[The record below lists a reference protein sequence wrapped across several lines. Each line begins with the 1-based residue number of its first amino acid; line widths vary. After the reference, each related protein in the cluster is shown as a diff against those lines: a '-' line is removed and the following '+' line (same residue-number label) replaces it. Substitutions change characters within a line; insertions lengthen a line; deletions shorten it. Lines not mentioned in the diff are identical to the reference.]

1 MLLFDAAPPLTSAVF
16 LERCEVF
23 LEPRLVQFL
32 RELSIAPRALPKY
45 ADPAVLEDRPKDR
58 PSGPRSV
65 VMAQY
70 ARWEIALRN
79 MLAKLRGAKLG
90 LDPEPDLVKLSVFES
105 TAETS
110 ARNAFGMSDPLEREL
125 SLDRAR
131 WAFFDDLE
139 WRHLFD
145 FEALCIYRCKLL
157 ILEKWTACRAGDP
170 AKNLT
175 AAAARAE
182 HGPDPTQKE

>member
-1 MLLFDAAPPLTSAVF
+1 MLLFDAAPPMTSEVF
-16 LERCEVF
+16 LEYCEVF
-23 LEPRLVQFL
+23 LKPSLVQFL
-32 RELSIAPRALPKY
+32 RELTIAPRALTKF
-45 ADPAVLEDRPKDR
+45 ADPVIFEDRPEDR
-58 PSGPRSV
+58 ASGPHSV
-65 VMAQY
+65 VLAQY

-90 LDPEPDLVKLSVFES
+90 LDPEPNLVKLSVFEF
-105 TAETS
+105 TAETA
-110 ARNAFGMSDPLEREL
+110 ARNAFGMSDPLERERA
-125 SLDRAR
+125 LDRAR
-131 WAFFDDLE
+131 WTFFDDME

-157 ILEKWTACRAGDP
+157 ILEKWAACRAGDP

-182 HGPDPTQKE
+182 HCADSTPKE

>member
-1 MLLFDAAPPLTSAVF
+1 MLLFDAAPPLTSAEF
-16 LERCEVF
+16 LERCGTF
-23 LEPRLVQFL
+23 LEPRLLQFL

-45 ADPAVLEDRPKDR
+45 ADPTVFEDIPEDRAA
-58 PSGPRSV
+58 GPRSA

-90 LDPEPDLVKLSVFES
+90 LDPEPNLVKLSVFES
-105 TAETS
+105 TAETA
-110 ARNAFGMSDPLEREL
+110 ARNAFGLSDPLEREL
-125 SLDRAR
+125 ALDRAR
-131 WAFFDDLE
+131 WAFFDDME
-139 WRHLFD
+139 WHHLFN

-157 ILEKWTACRAGDP
+157 ILEKWAACRAGDP
-170 AKNLT
+170 EKNLT

-182 HGPDPTQKE
+182 QRADSTQQ